1 MPPKAAAP
9 GKAAVKAS
17 SMGLDSV
24 KPPMTQVRDMF
35 QDLLKRLELSR
46 LVGDGPVSLNVATL
60 CSGTDAPIFGLQ
72 QMQEAGRQLGLG
84 ELVSFDHLYSCEIE
98 PYKQGFL
105 RRNMENG
112 TIIFRDVVEMANAIM
127 DMEFPKAY
135 VHWHS

>member
-1 MPPKAAAP
+1 MPPKTAAP
-9 GKAAVKAS
+9 GKAAGKAPS
-17 SMGLDSV
+17 LGLDSV
-24 KPPMTQVRDMF
+24 KPPMTQVQDMF
-35 QDLLKRLELSR
+35 QDLLRRLELSR

-72 QMQEAGRQLGLG
+72 QMQEAGHQLGLG

-127 DMEFPKAY
+127 DMEVPKAY
-135 VHWHS
+135 VL